1 MKKVSA
7 REFQHGFSKHAH
19 SLKPGQSV
27 VVTNHGRPV
36 GVFTKAGPSRRKA
49 PNFLVELEKHTYSP
63 QQGQRVIEAIVNDAL
78 L

>member
-1 MKKVSA
+1 MKRVSA

-27 VVTNHGRPV
+27 IVTNHGKPV
-36 GVFTKAGPSRRKA
+36 GVFTKTGPPRRKA
-49 PNFLVELEKHTYSP
+49 PNFLAELEKFSYSP
-63 QQGQRVIEAIVNDAL
+63 EQGHRVIEAILNDAL